1 VVREKKQKMKL
12 KSRPL
17 FIVFLCILLGLVIL
31 PQPAS
36 AQAPVPVVQA
46 VLFYSPNCGHCIY
59 VINEIL
65 PTIFEQYGPQLQML
79 GIDVTQPDGHA
90 LFVSTLQMFSLEQAG
105 IPFLVVGNT
114 YLSGD
119 VDIPV
124 YFPGLIDSHLATG
137 GVGWPDIPGLADFI
151 ASVESTQEART
162 SPSPEPPTAL
172 PATSVP
178 VAGTLT
184 PVLSTPTPDPIP
196 TATPAALIL
205 TSDLD
210 VGLADRLAQD
220 SIGNGL
226 AILVLL
232 GMVAS
237 VGRGIWY
244 FCQPATQRGTGNVL
258 WIIPI
263 LCILGLGVAG
273 YLAYVETTNTEAVC
287 GPVGDCNTVQQSEY
301 ARLFGILPIGVL
313 GMLGY
318 VVILAAWFTSLKSKG
333 SLADY
338 GTLAMLAMTVIG
350 TIFSVYLTFLEPF
363 VIGATCAWC
372 LTSAGIMTALFL
384 FSLEPGKQAFYS
396 LLARS
401 TFRKRR
407 ASRK

>member
-1 VVREKKQKMKL
+1 MKL
-12 KSRPL
+12 KSSLL
-17 FIVFLCILLGLVIL
+17 FIVFLCIVLALVIQ

-59 VINEIL
+59 VINEVL
-65 PTIFEQYGPQLQML
+65 PTIFEQYGPQLQMI
-79 GIDVTQPDGHA
+79 GIDVTQPDGQA

-119 VDIPV
+119 VDIPA
-124 YFPGLIDSHLATG
+124 YFPGLIDSHLAAG
-137 GVGWPDIPGLADFI
+137 GVGWPDIPGLADLI
-151 ASVESTQEART
+151 ASVESTQEAQP

-184 PVLSTPTPDPIP
+184 PALSTPTPDPIP

-205 TSDLD
+205 TGDLD
-210 VGLADRLAQD
+210 AGLADRLAQD
-220 SIGNGL
+220 PVGNGL
-226 AILVLL
+226 AILVLI

-244 FCQPATQRGTGNVL
+244 FCRPANQRGMGNVL
-258 WIIPI
+258 WIIPV

-301 ARLFGILPIGVL
+301 ARVFGILPIGVL
-313 GMLGY
+313 GLLGY
-318 VVILAAWFTSLKSKG
+318 LVILVAWFTRLRSKSI
-333 SLADY
+333 LADY
-338 GTLAMLAMTVIG
+338 GTLAMLAMTVLG
-350 TIFSVYLTFLEPF
+350 TIFSIYLTFLEPF

-372 LTSAGIMTALFL
+372 LSSAVIMTVLMLLCVA
-384 FSLEPGKQAFYS
+384 PGK
-396 LLARS
+396 LALNQLQG
-401 TFRKRR
+401 RKKNR
-407 ASRK
+407 